1 MNFEKLITSIEY
13 NENKKKFILNS
24 DLPEYNEIKNY
35 FEFNTKLDA
44 LNALQIWK
52 KEINKLKIDSN
63 DIEWLISFLRIKYMT
78 NISNFVDVKKLR
90 GMKM

>member
-1 MNFEKLITSIEY
+1 MNFEKLVTSIEY
-13 NENKKKFILNS
+13 DKSKKKFILNS
-24 DLPEYNEIKNY
+24 NLSEYDEIKNY

-52 KEINKLKIDSN
+52 KETTKLKIDK
-63 DIEWLISFLRIKYMT
+63 DEIEFLISFLRIKYMVDIT
-78 NISNFVDVKKLR
+78 NFVDVDRLR